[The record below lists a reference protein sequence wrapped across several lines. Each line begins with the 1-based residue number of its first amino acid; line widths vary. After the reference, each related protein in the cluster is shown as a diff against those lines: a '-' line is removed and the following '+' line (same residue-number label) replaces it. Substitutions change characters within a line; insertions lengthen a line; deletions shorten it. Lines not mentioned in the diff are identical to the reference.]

1 MRRKP
6 VDSSSVLSIGWK
18 DGTLEVEFVSGDV
31 YQYFDVSEFTYAA
44 LVRSDSVGRF
54 INTRIKPQHDFKEV

>member
-6 VDSSSVLSIGWK
+6 VNSSSVQSFGWE

-31 YQYFDVSEFTYAA
+31 YQYFEVSEFTYAA
-44 LVRSDSVGRF
+44 LARSDSVGRF
-54 INTRIKPQHDFKEV
+54 INTRIKPHHDFKEV